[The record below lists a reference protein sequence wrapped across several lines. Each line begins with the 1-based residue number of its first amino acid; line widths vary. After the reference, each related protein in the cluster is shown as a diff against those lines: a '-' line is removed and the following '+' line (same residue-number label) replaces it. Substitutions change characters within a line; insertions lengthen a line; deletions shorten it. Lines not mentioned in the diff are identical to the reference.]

1 MGKTSTPERRDRVAF
16 HCRACSLRFDASP
29 GRVEDA
35 PDETAHPWRY
45 FAECERCGAEAEQAA
60 WERNLMRAHA
70 AATGP
75 RTPEGKAASARNLE
89 GHPTPEEAQRT
100 RFNAMKHGL
109 TARTATYFPAKPGK
123 YPDCEGCEYGESCG
137 PWEVACK
144 KKVELFMRTHIAF
157 QTRDPKLLTGLN
169 ADIQSNIMALMQNM
183 LITIIRDG
191 VSLRQPAWYYDKDG
205 ELHWVEKWDD
215 EKKEMVPIIEINAHP
230 LLKPL
235 REMLQANGM
244 TLTDLA
250 MTPRVQEE
258 VQEDMGNLAHQQQSR
273 EQLLEYQRRQTSA
286 LEDLSDKILRG
297 RERLQRDPVLI
308 EHDRDG

>member
-1 MGKTSTPERRDRVAF
+1 MGKSSTPERRDRVAF
-16 HCRACSLRFDASP
+16 HCRACGLRFEAAPS
-29 GRVEDA
+29 RVDDRPE
-35 PDETAHPWRY
+35 ETAHPWQY
-45 FAECERCGAEAEQAA
+45 FAGCERCGAEAEQAA

-75 RTPEGKAASARNLE
+75 RTPEGKAASAKNLE

-123 YPDCEGCEYGESCG
+123 YSDCEGCEYFESCG
-137 PWEVACK
+137 PSEVACK

-157 QTRDPKLLTGLN
+157 ETRDPKLLTGLN

-191 VSLRQPAWYYDKDG
+191 VALREPVWYHDKDG
-205 ELHWVEKWDD
+205 ALHWVERFDD
-215 EKKEMVPIIEINAHP
+215 EKCEMVPIIEVSAHP

-258 VQEDMGNLAHQQQSR
+258 VQDDMGTLAHQQQSR
-273 EQLLEYQRRQTSA
+273 EQLLEYQRRQTLA
-286 LEDLSDKILRG
+286 LENLGDLVQRG
-297 RERLQRDPVLI
+297 KERLSRDPVLI
-308 EHDRDG
+308 EHQRDG

>member
-1 MGKTSTPERRDRVAF
+1 MEKTAPSEPLDRVAF
-16 HCRACSLRFDASP
+16 HCRACGFRFEAP
-29 GRVEDA
+29 PARVEDA
-35 PDETAHPWRY
+35 PEESAHPWRY
-45 FAECERCGAEAEQAA
+45 FIDCEACGAEAEQAA

-70 AATGP
+70 SATGP

-89 GHPTPEEAQRT
+89 GHPTPEEAKRT

-109 TARTATYFPAKPGK
+109 AARTATYFPAKPGK
-123 YPDCEGCEYGESCG
+123 YPDCDGCEYRANCG
-137 PWEVACK
+137 PSEVACK

-157 QTRDPKLLTGLN
+157 ETRDPKLLTGLN

-191 VSLRQPAWYYDKDG
+191 VALRNPAWYNDKDG
-205 ELHWVEKWDD
+205 GLHWVERLDPESGK
-215 EKKEMVPIIEINAHP
+215 MVPIVEINAHP

-250 MTPRVQEE
+250 MTPRVQEQ
-258 VQEDMGNLAHQQQSR
+258 VQEEMGHLAAQDQSR
-273 EQLLEYQRRQTSA
+273 EQLIEYQRRQTTA
-286 LEDLSDKILRG
+286 LEDLGKLIKRG
-297 RERLQRDPVLI
+297 RERLARDPVLI
-308 EHDRDG
+308 EHESDA